1 MVGFPIFISITF
13 VLLGLP
19 LGTSAEENTAVST
32 RGTTTATSSSA
43 PTFPPSPNCTT
54 SSPCRHVMGEVTKI
68 EETYWIKQPNGNEL
82 HLLSTKDSRLEAL
95 PKVGDKIAA
104 QVTSTGTVNALV
116 TIDEFP
122 EGNQVDKPSGSLSDV
137 R

>member
-1 MVGFPIFISITF
+1 MVRSATFISFTF
-13 VLLGLP
+13 ALLGLP
-19 LGTSAEENTAVST
+19 LATSAEEKTAVSPPGAT
-32 RGTTTATSSSA
+32 AATSNSA
-43 PTFPPSPNCTT
+43 PTFAPSPNCTT
-54 SSPCRHVMGEVTKI
+54 SSPCRHVMGEVRKI

-82 HLLSTKDSRLEAL
+82 HLLSTKDSRLETL

-104 QVTSTGTVNALV
+104 QVTSTGKVNALV

-122 EGNQVDKPSGSLSDV
+122 KGNEVDKPSGSLSDV

>member
-1 MVGFPIFISITF
+1 MGGFPMFI
-13 VLLGLP
+13 LLISALFGLP
-19 LGTSAEENTAVST
+19 LATSAEETIAVSPM
-32 RGTTTATSSSA
+32 GTTAATSNSA

-82 HLLSTKDSRLEAL
+82 HMLTTKDSRLETL

-104 QVTSTGTVNALV
+104 QVTSTGKVNALV

-122 EGNQVDKPSGSLSDV
+122 KGNQVDKPSGSLGDV

>member
-1 MVGFPIFISITF
+1 
-13 VLLGLP
+13 
-19 LGTSAEENTAVST
+19 
-32 RGTTTATSSSA
+32 
-43 PTFPPSPNCTT
+43 
-54 SSPCRHVMGEVTKI
+54 MGEVTKI

-82 HLLSTKDSRLEAL
+82 HLLSTKDSRLETL

-104 QVTSTGTVNALV
+104 QVTSTGKVNALM

-122 EGNQVDKPSGSLSDV
+122 QGNKVDTPSGSLSDL

>member
-1 MVGFPIFISITF
+1 MVRSTMFISLTF
-13 VLLGLP
+13 AFLGLP
-19 LGTSAEENTAVST
+19 LAASAEEKTAVSPQ
-32 RGTTTATSSSA
+32 GTATATSNSS
-43 PTFPPSPNCTT
+43 PTFAPSPNCTT

-82 HLLSTKDSRLEAL
+82 HLLSTKDSRLETL

-104 QVTSTGTVNALV
+104 QVTSTGKVNALV

-122 EGNQVDKPSGSLSDV
+122 KGNQVDKPSGSLSDV